1 MKKLY
6 FGIMF
11 LMMSIVVCAAPR
23 TREEAAALAA
33 QFQNEQ
39 AQKSGVRRA
48 PAKAANMRLAKQV
61 AKPKSQD
68 AALYVFNNP
77 NGGWVIISGDDN
89 AETIIGYSNEGQ
101 FDATGK
107 ANVLYMLDY
116 FAERVDAASQM
127 TDSEKARYAAARK
140 ARKQVEPIA
149 PLLQSK
155 GTGINWN
162 QGAPYNGMCPIDGS
176 KHSLT
181 GCVAT
186 AAAQIMAYWQWPKTG
201 EGYTEYEWFSW
212 SNGYSI
218 VSANFG
224 EATYDWDNILQANY
238 EKIDYTQAQADA
250 VALLNFHAGAGAHL
264 SYSATGTGGGTDEMG
279 YAMKHYFRYK
289 RGEYIHAWES
299 SSSSTGWKKDHN
311 LDTTGIGLFNAIADL
326 FDADLE
332 AGRPILMGGG
342 NTPGGHEFVCEGRDA
357 DRRYYINY
365 GWGGS
370 DNGYF
375 YLSAMN
381 PKDGYEFSHDI
392 DAVMGIYPDTL
403 PRVAVTAV
411 SLNKHSLNLTKGE
424 SGKLEATI
432 TPSNAGN
439 DGIYWTSSDRSVV
452 TTNQHGSL
460 TAVAPGV
467 ATITVTSCDGGHKDS
482 CIVVVEKSS
491 NALKVV
497 KLAVDKIDYAGWHDS
512 DQSYDLY
519 VYSEATQYPYLWFFR
534 VPTQDPNI
542 YSIAGYSKIK
552 KEGLYVWPSDED
564 HSKEFYAEEGGW
576 VNFTCL
582 GPNTYRVECEFVGKD
597 GITYQVNSVVTGS
610 IWQDQEGDG
619 AMVAP
624 EVTFMSMGEKYHS
637 TIAPNGKLHLPS
649 DAPKNCDELS
659 FVGWT
664 TDANFTNGTT
674 APVLANEGDDVAENT
689 TYYAVYG
696 AKDGVDSYTE
706 VASVSFNT
714 FDEDGDDHYWYDP
727 GYHYDEIDDL
737 IGATSNMTLKTGAWL
752 RKGKDGIRV
761 GGSGSAAK
769 GDNQGYVLFNLN
781 ETKNIKKVVVNC
793 SKVGDEFAKIRVD
806 MNNAEPQKTDPIQE
820 VTGDELEFILDKD
833 VETDSIRVGTTCNSA
848 YFKSIKLYSGG
859 EQNYNYY
866 TTSTCPIHAI
876 NIASANYGQ
885 IETDITAA
893 YVGDVVTIKA
903 TDKCSALKSIS
914 VKDADNNDV
923 EINNNQFSMPASDVT
938 ISATVEAAKYGI
950 LIADVA
956 NGEISTN
963 VATAAGGE
971 TVTITITPAAHYDL
985 SSINAVDADN
995 NLIDIEN
1002 DGSFIMPCANVTI
1015 TGSFAEQPKYT
1026 INFYNNGELINSQ
1039 ELYNGDAATKPADPT
1054 AECSDYTFAGW
1065 WNEELAAD
1073 NTEAK
1078 TWISDI
1084 TCAGA
1089 DQDYYA
1095 IYSKSEGGNA
1105 KNDTL
1110 TLATTSQS
1118 GSAYGDW
1125 TADLNASY
1133 SGNNAGSYE
1142 SIQLRSKNSN
1152 SGIVTTAS
1160 NINASKVSVVW
1171 NNHTSGTGTL
1181 DIYGKGTAYTNA
1193 TDLYDSNKQG
1203 TALGSIVCSSDTEL
1217 KISGNYPY
1225 IGLRSHSGALYINQ
1239 IIITWGAAGTTYY
1252 TSAISCIPTAIENTK
1267 MMDGTTIKVIENGQV
1282 VIIRGNEKYNIFGQ
1296 KIQ

>member
-39 AQKSGVRRA
+39 TQKSGVRRA

-127 TDSEKARYAAARK
+127 TDSEKARYAAARR

-289 RGEYIHAWES
+289 RGEYIHGYEGS
-299 SSSSTGWKKDHN
+299 SKWHGF
-311 LDTTGIGLFNAIADL
+311 DTINNWHKWDSLY
-326 FDADLE
+326 DADLE

-357 DRRYYINY
+357 DHRYYINY

-403 PRVAVTAV
+403 PRVAVTSV

-649 DAPKNCDELS
+649 DAPQNCDELS

-674 APVLANEGDDVAENT
+674 APAFANEGDDVAGNT

-696 AKDGVDSYTE
+696 AKNGVDSYTE

-714 FDEDGDDHYWYDP
+714 FAEDGDDHYWYDP
-727 GYHYDEIDDL
+727 GDGYHFDEIDDL

-781 ETKNIKKVVVNC
+781 ETKDIKKVVVNC

-903 TDKCSALKSIS
+903 IDKCSALKSIS
-914 VKDADNNDV
+914 VKDADDNDV
-923 EINNNQFSMPASDVT
+923 EVNNNQFSMPASDVT

-963 VATAAGGE
+963 VATAEGGE
-971 TVTITITPAAHYDL
+971 TITITINSAAHYDL

-1002 DGSFIMPCANVTI
+1002 DGTFIMPCANVTI

-1026 INFYNNGELINSQ
+1026 INFYNNGELIDSQ
-1039 ELYNGDAATKPADPT
+1039 ELYKGDAATKPADPT

-1095 IYSKSEGGNA
+1095 IYSKSEGGN
-1105 KNDTL
+1105 
-1110 TLATTSQS
+1110 
-1118 GSAYGDW
+1118 G
-1125 TADLNASY
+1125 
-1133 SGNNAGSYE
+1133 
-1142 SIQLRSKNSN
+1142 
-1152 SGIVTTAS
+1152 GIVTFAANEDKPNGGLSLTKSNVTITIGDGTLSNGEEYRCYAGKTLTISATDTITKIEFTSPNKTTDKKWGLNNLSIAS
-1160 NINASKVSVVW
+1160 GF
-1171 NNHTSGTGTL
+1171 TCSGYTGTWA
-1181 DIYGKGTAYTNA
+1181 GKAKSVQFTTTAQARMT
-1193 TDLYDSNKQG
+1193 
-1203 TALGSIVCSSDTEL
+1203 SIVVT
-1217 KISGNYPY
+1217 IGN
-1225 IGLRSHSGALYINQ
+1225 GV
-1239 IIITWGAAGTTYY
+1239 AGVTYY
-1252 TSAISCIPTAIENTK
+1252 TSPVQC
-1267 MMDGTTIKVIENGQV
+1267 TTTDIHNAAWTNSEWMKVIENGQV

>member
-39 AQKSGVRRA
+39 TQKSGVRRA

-127 TDSEKARYAAARK
+127 TDSEKARYAAARR

-289 RGEYIHAWES
+289 RGEYIHGYEGS
-299 SSSSTGWKKDHN
+299 SKWHGF
-311 LDTTGIGLFNAIADL
+311 DTINNWHKWDSLY
-326 FDADLE
+326 DADLE

-357 DRRYYINY
+357 DHRYYINY

-403 PRVAVTAV
+403 PRVAVTSV

-649 DAPKNCDELS
+649 DAPQNCDELS

-674 APVLANEGDDVAENT
+674 APAFANEGDDVAGNT

-696 AKDGVDSYTE
+696 AKNGVDSYTE

-714 FDEDGDDHYWYDP
+714 FAEDGDDHYWYDP
-727 GYHYDEIDDL
+727 GDGYHFDEIDDL

-781 ETKNIKKVVVNC
+781 ETKDIKKVVVNC

-903 TDKCSALKSIS
+903 IDKCSALKSIS
-914 VKDADNNDV
+914 VKDADDNDV
-923 EINNNQFSMPASDVT
+923 EVNNNQFSMPASDVT

-963 VATAAGGE
+963 VATAEGGE
-971 TVTITITPAAHYDL
+971 TITITINSAAHYDL

-1002 DGSFIMPCANVTI
+1002 DGTFIMPCANVTI

-1026 INFYNNGELINSQ
+1026 INFYNNGELIDSQ
-1039 ELYNGDAATKPADPT
+1039 ELYKGDAATKPADPT

-1095 IYSKSEGGNA
+1095 IYSKSEGGN
-1105 KNDTL
+1105 
-1110 TLATTSQS
+1110 
-1118 GSAYGDW
+1118 G
-1125 TADLNASY
+1125 
-1133 SGNNAGSYE
+1133 
-1142 SIQLRSKNSN
+1142 
-1152 SGIVTTAS
+1152 GIVTFAANEDKPNGGLSLTKSNVTITIGDGTLSNGEEYRCYAGKTLTISATDTITKIEFTSPNKTTDKKWGLNNLSIAS
-1160 NINASKVSVVW
+1160 GF
-1171 NNHTSGTGTL
+1171 TCSGYTGTWA
-1181 DIYGKGTAYTNA
+1181 GKAKSVQFTTTAQARMT
-1193 TDLYDSNKQG
+1193 
-1203 TALGSIVCSSDTEL
+1203 SIVVT
-1217 KISGNYPY
+1217 IGN
-1225 IGLRSHSGALYINQ
+1225 GV
-1239 IIITWGAAGTTYY
+1239 AGVTYY
-1252 TSAISCIPTAIENTK
+1252 TSTVQC
-1267 MMDGTTIKVIENGQV
+1267 TTTDIHNAAWTNSEWMKVIENGQV

>member
-39 AQKSGVRRA
+39 TQKSGVRRA

-127 TDSEKARYAAARK
+127 TDSEKARYAAARR

-289 RGEYIHAWES
+289 RGEYIHGYEGS
-299 SSSSTGWKKDHN
+299 SKWHGF
-311 LDTTGIGLFNAIADL
+311 DTINNWHKWDSLY
-326 FDADLE
+326 DADLE

-357 DRRYYINY
+357 DHRYYINY

-403 PRVAVTAV
+403 PRVAVTSV

-649 DAPKNCDELS
+649 DAPQNCDELS

-674 APVLANEGDDVAENT
+674 APAFANEGDDVAGNT

-696 AKDGVDSYTE
+696 AKNGVDSYTE

-714 FDEDGDDHYWYDP
+714 FAEDGDDHYWYDP
-727 GYHYDEIDDL
+727 GDGYHFDEIDDL

-781 ETKNIKKVVVNC
+781 ETKDIKKVVVNC

-903 TDKCSALKSIS
+903 IDKCSALKSIS
-914 VKDADNNDV
+914 VKDADDNDV
-923 EINNNQFSMPASDVT
+923 EVNNNQFSMPASDVT

-963 VATAAGGE
+963 VATAEGGE
-971 TVTITITPAAHYDL
+971 TITITINSAAHYDL

-1002 DGSFIMPCANVTI
+1002 DGTFIMPCANVTI

-1026 INFYNNGELINSQ
+1026 INFYNNGELIDSQ
-1039 ELYNGDAATKPADPT
+1039 ELYKGDAATKPADPT

-1095 IYSKSEGGNA
+1095 IYSKSEGGN
-1105 KNDTL
+1105 
-1110 TLATTSQS
+1110 
-1118 GSAYGDW
+1118 G
-1125 TADLNASY
+1125 
-1133 SGNNAGSYE
+1133 
-1142 SIQLRSKNSN
+1142 
-1152 SGIVTTAS
+1152 GIVTFAANEDKPNGGLSLTKSNVTITIGDGTLSNGEEYRCYAGKTLTISATDTITKIEFTSPNKTTDKKWGLNNLSIAS
-1160 NINASKVSVVW
+1160 GF
-1171 NNHTSGTGTL
+1171 TCSGYTGTWA
-1181 DIYGKGTAYTNA
+1181 GKAKSVQFTA
-1193 TDLYDSNKQG
+1193 
-1203 TALGSIVCSSDTEL
+1203 TAQARMTSIVVT
-1217 KISGNYPY
+1217 IGN
-1225 IGLRSHSGALYINQ
+1225 GV
-1239 IIITWGAAGTTYY
+1239 AGVTYY
-1252 TSAISCIPTAIENTK
+1252 TSTVQC
-1267 MMDGTTIKVIENGQV
+1267 TTTDIHNAAWTNSEWMKVIENGQV